1 MLKHEII
8 PKSDK
13 LPVASLCENLST
25 ILGFTY
31 RNEST
36 DDRHENILQWCVVDR
51 PGTAQ
56 PSPALK
62 KKIEKLSIVA
72 KKQIFLSFLNPQKI
86 CIYICPKKVIFASV
100 WNNLSL
106 LKT

>member
-36 DDRHENILQWCVVDR
+36 VDRHENILQWCVVDR

-72 KKQIFLSFLNPQKI
+72 KKQIFLSFWTPRKYV
-86 CIYICPKKVIFASV
+86 YIFAPKK
-100 WNNLSL
+100 
-106 LKT
+106 

>member
-8 PKSDK
+8 PKSNS
-13 LPVASLCENLST
+13 LPLASLCENLST

-36 DDRHENILQWCVVDR
+36 VDRHENILQWSVVGR

-56 PSPALK
+56 PSPPLK
-62 KKIEKLSIVA
+62 KKSKNYL
-72 KKQIFLSFLNPQKI
+72 
-86 CIYICPKKVIFASV
+86 
-100 WNNLSL
+100 
-106 LKT
+106 

>member
-13 LPVASLCENLST
+13 LSVASLSENLST

-36 DDRHENILQWCVVDR
+36 VDRHENILQWCVVDR

-62 KKIEKLSIVA
+62 KKNRKIIYSCQKANLSKFFEPPENMYIY
-72 KKQIFLSFLNPQKI
+72 LPQKSNF
-86 CIYICPKKVIFASV
+86 CIR
-100 WNNLSL
+100 LE
-106 LKT
+106 